1 MTTFALMIET
11 PKSSALQ
18 QQYLTLLKK
27 SLTDLLRP
35 GKETYYPNKK
45 FPINFINNL
54 VNPFGYAFARKK
66 IIDTS
71 DAYLE
76 GKDHSPYAET
86 LIGMKRLDCIEYC
99 LTEIIKDNIPGD
111 LLEAGV
117 WRGGAT
123 IFMAGYFK
131 ALEITDRKIFVSD
144 SFEGCP
150 PPTNVIDKKDNY
162 YQFDLLSVG
171 LNLVQ
176 DNFRNY
182 NLLSDQIVFLKG
194 WFKDTLPNGPF
205 NKLALIRI
213 DGDMYESTMDALEAT
228 YSRLSPGGFLI
239 VDDYSAIEASKLAVD
254 DFRKSKNIT
263 EAIHFID
270 WAGIYWRK
278 ESVQ

>member
-1 MTTFALMIET
+1 M
-11 PKSSALQ
+11 
-18 QQYLTLLKK
+18 
-27 SLTDLLRP
+27 
-35 GKETYYPNKK
+35 
-45 FPINFINNL
+45 
-54 VNPFGYAFARKK
+54 PFGYALARKK
-66 IIDTS
+66 IISNNDV
-71 DAYLE
+71 YLE
-76 GKDHSPYAET
+76 GKEHSPYAET

-99 LTEIIKDNIPGD
+99 LNEIVKDNIPGD

-123 IFMAGYFK
+123 IFMAGFLK
-131 ALEITDRKIFVSD
+131 ALGITDRKIFVSD

-150 PPTNVIDKKDNY
+150 PPTNDIDKKDNY

-171 LNLVQ
+171 LNLVK

-205 NKLALIRI
+205 DKLALVRI

-228 YSRLSPGGFLI
+228 YSKLSPGGFLI
-239 VDDYSAIEASKLAVD
+239 VDDYNAIEASKLAVD
-254 DFRKSKNIT
+254 DFRKNKNIS
-263 EAIHFID
+263 EPIHVID

-278 ESVQ
+278 K